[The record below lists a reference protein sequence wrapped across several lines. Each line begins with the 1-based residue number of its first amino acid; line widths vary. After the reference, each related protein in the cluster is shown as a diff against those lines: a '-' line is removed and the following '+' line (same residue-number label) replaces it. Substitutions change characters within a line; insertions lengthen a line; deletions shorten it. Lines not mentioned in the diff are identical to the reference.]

1 MHKDYDRF
9 PHAEN
14 SNQIIKENIDQDLPI
29 IITMTYKD
37 NLIDR
42 YVVAYGYS
50 DSAEFIITIND
61 PNNGN

>member
-29 IITMTYKD
+29 IITMAYKD
-37 NLIDR
+37 NLINRLETSLPLDESLNKR
-42 YVVAYGYS
+42 NRCY
-50 DSAEFIITIND
+50 
-61 PNNGN
+61 